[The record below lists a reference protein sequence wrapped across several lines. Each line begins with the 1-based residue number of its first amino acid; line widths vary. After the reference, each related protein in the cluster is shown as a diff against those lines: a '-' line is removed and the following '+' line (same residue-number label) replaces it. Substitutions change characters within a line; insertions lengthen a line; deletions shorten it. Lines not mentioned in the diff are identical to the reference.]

1 MTDTRAMTDAELVEQ
16 LRRAAGIWFK
26 NQNLLL
32 LEELIRRYRIDQI
45 ELARHRNN
53 AEQNQA

>member
-1 MTDTRAMTDAELVEQ
+1 MIERHMSDAELVDQ

-26 NQNLLL
+26 NQDLLL
-32 LEELIRRYRIDQI
+32 LEELIRRYRIDQS
-45 ELARHRNN
+45 ELARHRKL